1 MDCLKKTALNQL
13 HHKLGAKM
21 IDFGGWEMPVQ
32 YTGIIE
38 EHQAVR
44 NDCGLF
50 DVSHMGEIEVT
61 GSGASSFVN
70 QLVTNQADVEVGR
83 VVYTPMCYENGGI
96 IDDLLVYRIK
106 KDHYMLVVNASN
118 KDKDFEWVSKK
129 APADVE
135 VKDLSAQYGLL
146 ALQGPK
152 SEEVLGSLVDFDL
165 SELKTF
171 RLVNQRVKGKEMII
185 SRTGY
190 TGEDGFEL
198 YLNPEDA
205 ESTWNAIMEAG
216 EEYDI
221 MPAGLGCRN
230 TLRLEAAL
238 CLYGNDINEETNP
251 LEAGLSWTVKFDKE
265 DFYGKSA
272 LVEAKDAGL
281 DRKLVGFIL
290 KDRGIARHDYDIEVD
305 GKKAGFVT
313 SGSFSPTLDENI
325 GMGYLQKEFAEADK
339 EITIMIRN
347 RGVKAKVVELPFI

>member
-1 MDCLKKTALNQL
+1 MKKTALNQL
-13 HHKLGAKM
+13 HHNLGAKM

-50 DVSHMGEIEVT
+50 DVSHMGEIEIT

-70 QLVTNQADVEVGR
+70 RLVTNQVDVEVGR

-106 KDHYMLVVNASN
+106 EDHYMLVVNASN

-135 VKDLSAQYGLL
+135 VKDLSDHYGLL

-152 SEEVLGSLVDFDL
+152 SKEVLSSLVDFDL
-165 SELKTF
+165 SDLKTF
-171 RLVNQRVKGKEMII
+171 RLVNQKVDGKEMII

-205 ESTWNAIMEAG
+205 EPTWNAIMKAG
-216 EEYDI
+216 EEYGI

-272 LVEAKDAGL
+272 LVEAKDAGI

-290 KDRGIARHDYDIEVD
+290 KGRGIARHDYDIQVD
-305 GKKAGFVT
+305 SKKAGFVT

-325 GMGYLQKEFAEADK
+325 GMGYLQKEFAEAGK

>member
-1 MDCLKKTALNQL
+1 MKKTALNQL
-13 HHKLGAKM
+13 HHNLGAKM

-44 NDCGLF
+44 NNCGLF
-50 DVSHMGEIEVT
+50 DVSHMGEIEIT
-61 GSGASSFVN
+61 GPGSTSYVN
-70 QLVTNQADVEVGR
+70 QLVTNQVDVEVGR
-83 VVYTPMCYENGGI
+83 VIYTPMCYEDGGI
-96 IDDLLVYRIK
+96 IDDLLVYRIEQ
-106 KDHYMLVVNASN
+106 DHYMLVVNASN
-118 KDKDFEWVSKK
+118 KDKDFEWISKN
-129 APADVE
+129 APADVKVE
-135 VKDLSAQYGLL
+135 DLSDNYCLL

-152 SEEVLGSLVDFDL
+152 SEEVLSALVDFDL

-171 RLVNQRVKGKEMII
+171 RLVEQKVDRHEMII

-205 ESTWNAIMEAG
+205 ESIWDSIIDAG
-216 EEYDI
+216 ENFGI

-238 CLYGNDINEETNP
+238 CLYGNDIDEKTNP
-251 LEAGLSWTVKFDKE
+251 LEAGLSWTVKLDKE

-272 LVEAKDAGL
+272 LLEAKNAGI

-290 KDRGIARHDYDIEVD
+290 KDRGIARHGYDIEVD
-305 GKKAGFVT
+305 GKKVGFVT

-325 GMGYLQKEFAEADK
+325 GMGYLEEEFTDAGR
-339 EITIMIRN
+339 EISIKIRN
-347 RGVKAKVVELPFI
+347 RGVKAKIVELPFI